1 MAINILPHMKNSQM
15 ITKFNTYKMRGGGN
29 PPRDASPS
37 FPRWG
42 STPLTP
48 PSFSEMGVE
57 RGFAPFSE
65 MGVER
70 GEAPFAI

>member
-1 MAINILPHMKNSQM
+1 
-15 ITKFNTYKMRGGGN
+15 MRGGGN